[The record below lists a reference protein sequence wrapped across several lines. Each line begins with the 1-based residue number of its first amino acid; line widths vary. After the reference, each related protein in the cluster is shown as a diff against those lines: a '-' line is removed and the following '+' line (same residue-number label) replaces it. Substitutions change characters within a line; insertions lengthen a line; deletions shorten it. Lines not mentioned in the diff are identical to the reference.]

1 MKLQTQIPLKKQ
13 VHNQIDYSSKV
24 FLLGSCFSENI
35 GRKFEYLKFQSSIN
49 PFGILFHPLA
59 IENLI
64 TRAINKDYYSEGELI
79 FYNEQW
85 SCLDAHSK
93 LSSTSKDDLLHRL
106 NAQIDSTHQHIKN
119 STHIIITLGTS
130 WVYRYIASDKV
141 VANCHKLPQKQFLKE
156 LLSVDKISE
165 SLEAIISLVKSINP
179 NVNLIFTVSPVR
191 HLKDG
196 FIENTLSKSHLIA
209 AIHNVIEPRKQQYY
223 FPSYEVVMDELR
235 DYRFYDTDMIHPN
248 NLAIN
253 YIWDKFKMVWI
264 SEEAQ
269 ETSELVASIQA
280 KKAHRPINPNS
291 KAHQQFL
298 VKLQTEIDELSARYP
313 HFNFE

>member
-35 GRKFEYLKFQSSIN
+35 GRKFEYLKFQSEIN
-49 PFGILFHPLA
+49 PFGILFHPFA

-64 TRAINKDYYSEGELI
+64 VRAINKGYYSEDELI
-79 FYNEQW
+79 FHNEQW
-85 SCLDAHSK
+85 CCLEAHSK

-106 NAQIDSTHQHIKN
+106 NAQIDSTHRQIKN

-130 WVYRYIASDKV
+130 WVYRYITSDKV

-156 LLSVDKISE
+156 LLSVEQITE
-165 SLEAIISLVKSINP
+165 SLEAIIALVRSINSK
-179 NVNLIFTVSPVR
+179 VNFIFTVSPVR

-196 FIENTLSKSHLIA
+196 FIENTQSKSHLIA
-209 AIHNVIEPRKQQYY
+209 AIHNVIEVRKQRCY
-223 FPSYEVVMDELR
+223 FPSYEIVMDELR

-248 NLAIN
+248 NLAVD
-253 YIWDKFKMVWI
+253 YIWDKFKMIWLTD
-264 SEEAQ
+264 
-269 ETSELVASIQA
+269 ETLKTLEQVVAILD
-280 KKAHRPINPNS
+280 KKAHQPFNPNS
-291 KAHQQFL
+291 EAHQQFL
-298 VKLQTEIDELSARYP
+298 SQLRLEIEALQSKLP
-313 HFNFE
+313 HISF